1 MERYEKICPT
11 LKTGRVLKT
20 SAFLTAGLICF
31 GAAAHA
37 ETVTLELRNGDKLHG
52 ELIEANT
59 TDSTIVLDHP
69 VLGRLRFQEW
79 HWCLRPNP
87 DPGN

>member
-37 ETVTLELRNGDKLHG
+37 ETETVRRLAARMDSDQTFEIDQMTEMLERR
-52 ELIEANT
+52 
-59 TDSTIVLDHP
+59 TDGPLAVAGST
-69 VLGRLRFQEW
+69 
-79 HWCLRPNP
+79 
-87 DPGN
+87 